1 MGRYVYQRAVSALVV
16 LLGVSVLTFLLMHLI
31 PGDPVQYMFASY
43 QGEAPRPEQIA
54 EVRRQLGLDQP
65 LHLQYL
71 RYITAVLRGD
81 LGRSVFLKRPVSE
94 IILDNVWYTLE
105 LAVASLLL
113 AVLVGFAFGT
123 VAAAKRGSWL
133 DTATMLVSLAA
144 LSMPF
149 FWLAVLLVLVFAI
162 KLQLFPATGQ
172 GTPSHLVLPAVA
184 VGLTVAGSLA
194 RLVRSSMLEVLN
206 QDYIVVARAKGLSGL
221 AVLVGHALPNAVIP
235 PLTLAGLQFG
245 RLMGGAVVTETVFAR
260 KGLGTVLVEA
270 VISHDLPLTQGI
282 LLFIAAVYVAVNL
295 LVDLLY
301 AAVDPR
307 IRYG

>member
-1 MGRYVYQRAVSALVV
+1 MGHYVYQRTLSAVVV
-16 LLGVSVLTFLLMHLI
+16 LFGVSVLTFLLMRLI
-31 PGDPVQYMFASY
+31 PGDPVQYMFATY
-43 QGEAPRPEQIA
+43 QGEAPSPEQIA

-65 LHLQYL
+65 LHIQYFK
-71 RYITAVLRGD
+71 YVTAALRGD
-81 LGRSVFLKRPVSE
+81 LGRSVFLKRPVTE
-94 IILDNVWYTLE
+94 VIFDNFWYTLE
-105 LAVASLLL
+105 LAMAGLVL
-113 AVLVGFAFGT
+113 ALVLGFASGT

-133 DTATMLVSLAA
+133 DTVTMLISLVG

-149 FWLAVLLVLVFAI
+149 FWLAVLLVLLFAI

-172 GTPSHLVLPAVA
+172 GTPMHLILPATA

-206 QDYIVVARAKGLSGL
+206 QEYIVVARAKGLSGL
-221 AVLVGHALPNAVIP
+221 TVLVSHALPNAMIP

-282 LLFIAAVYVAVNL
+282 LLFIAAVYVIVNFTI
-295 LVDLLY
+295 DLLY
-301 AAVDPR
+301 AVIDPR